1 MATLASAFDRTV
13 LQHRHRPA
21 VVDDGWGPADW
32 QAWSELVARTTTWL
46 AALGLQPGQR
56 FAIVALNSPRYAALL
71 QAGFRGGYVPV
82 PINHRLAP
90 VEVAAILRQASC
102 ACWLVDPEFDAVAS
116 SPDLAG
122 FQRHCVRL
130 PPQAWPAVVA
140 GLALAPVVRVDANDE
155 ALLLFTG
162 GTSGRAKGVPLS
174 HAQILANALQVG
186 SVVAPQPD
194 DVVLHVAPMFH
205 SAELVLAGYSL
216 QGAAQAYLPR
226 FTPDAFLAAVQQHRV
241 TVTLLVPAM
250 LMMLLRSGLLEHAGP
265 GSLRRVIYGA
275 SPLPPE
281 AIELVAALLPGV
293 QLTQGYGLTE
303 TAPLLTM
310 LDGADHQRAQQGEH
324 RERLASCGRALPA
337 VELRIVD
344 AQGHD
349 VPGGE
354 VGEIVVR
361 GPNVFAGYLDDPQA
375 TSEAWLGGAFATGDV
390 GRMDDAGYVYLLDRR
405 KDVIISGGEN
415 VYSVEVEAVL
425 LQHPAVAEAAV
436 IGVPDSLYGEAVHG
450 VVVLRPDAQADAAAL
465 QQFCRGRIGG
475 FKIPRAISF
484 ADSLPRSALGKVL
497 KSALRAG
504 YAP

>member
-1 MATLASAFDRTV
+1 MATLAAAFERTV
-13 LQHRHRPA
+13 HQHRHRPA
-21 VVDDGWGPADW
+21 LVDDDLGAQDW
-32 QAWSELVARTTTWL
+32 QTWAALVARTTTWL
-46 AALGLQPGQR
+46 AAQGLQPGQR

-90 VEVAAILRQASC
+90 VEIAAILRQAAC
-102 ACWLVDPEFDAVAS
+102 ACWLVDPDFEALAG
-116 SPDLAG
+116 SPDLAACLST
-122 FQRHCVRL
+122 CVRL
-130 PPQAWPAVVA
+130 PAQPWPAVVS
-140 GLALAPVVRVDANDE
+140 GLELAPAVRVAATGE

-186 SVVAPQPD
+186 SVLAPQAD

-205 SAELVLAGYSL
+205 SAELVLAGYTL

-226 FTPDAFLAAVQQHRV
+226 FTPDAFLTAVQQHRV

-250 LMMLLRSGLLEHAGP
+250 LMMLLRSGLLERGDLS
-265 GSLRRVIYGA
+265 SLRRVIYGA

-281 AIELVAALLPGV
+281 AIELVAKLLPGV

-310 LDGADHQRAQQGEH
+310 LDGADHSRVQLGEH

-344 AQGHD
+344 EEGRDLPAGA
-349 VPGGE
+349 
-354 VGEIVVR
+354 VGEIVAC
-361 GPNVFAGYLDDPQA
+361 GPNVFGGYLDDAQA
-375 TSEAWLGGAFATGDV
+375 TADAWRGGAFATGDV
-390 GRMDDAGYVYLLDRR
+390 GRLDDDGYLYLLDRR
-405 KDVIISGGEN
+405 KDVVISGGEN

-436 IGVPDSLYGEAVHG
+436 IGVPDTIYGEAVHG
-450 VVVLRPDAQADAAAL
+450 VVVLHPGAQVDTATL

-475 FKIPRAISF
+475 YKIPRAISF
-484 ADSLPRSALGKVL
+484 VSSLPRSAMGKVL
-497 KSALRAG
+497 KSALRSQ
-504 YAP
+504 YTS